1 MSPKKISK
9 KTPRTL
15 ARTGEIKCISK
26 LPANKDNIQKK
37 KEIPNRM
44 HLEEM
49 FILVFFNPYVIPI
62 PIESILRVI
71 ANKIELKNIKNTSAT
86 FYVKHIKKWKK
97 LE

>member
-1 MSPKKISK
+1 
-9 KTPRTL
+9 
-15 ARTGEIKCISK
+15 
-26 LPANKDNIQKK
+26 
-37 KEIPNRM
+37 M

-86 FYVKHIKKWKK
+86 FYVKYIKKWKK

>member
-9 KTPRTL
+9 KIPRTL

-49 FILVFFNPYVIPI
+49 FVFVFFNPYVIPI
-62 PIESILRVI
+62 PIESTLRVI
-71 ANKIELKNIKNTSAT
+71 ANKIEFKNMKNTSST
-86 FYVKHIKKWKK
+86 YYVKQKEKWKK